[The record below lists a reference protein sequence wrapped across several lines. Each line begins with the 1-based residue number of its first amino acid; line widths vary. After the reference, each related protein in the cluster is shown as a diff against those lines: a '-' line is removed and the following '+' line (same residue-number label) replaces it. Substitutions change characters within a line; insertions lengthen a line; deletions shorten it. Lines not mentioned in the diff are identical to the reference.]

1 MVTVLEDTLG
11 IVGVRDSDKEPVDD
25 ELVEWPVRDDRAY
38 TTVVCEYE
46 CPCDG
51 ENSPEFSSPKVRG
64 MFDYTKTALKSK
76 EAWCRLN
83 RKGAQLRWLSR
94 SIKLNTR
101 GRCSKCV

>member
-1 MVTVLEDTLG
+1 MTALEDTLG

-46 CPCDG
+46 WPCDG

-64 MFDYTKTALKSK
+64 MFDYTKTALK
-76 EAWCRLN
+76 
-83 RKGAQLRWLSR
+83 LRALTM
-94 SIKLNTR
+94 KL
-101 GRCSKCV
+101 GVV